1 MPSVAWMPFGG
12 GTSMCP
18 GRFVAMSEIK
28 MFVATVLLRWEVELV
43 TPAGGSATPAGG
55 SAIPAGGPAIP
66 AGGPTLE
73 FGAPGIPALKLVNRG
88 GLGMLAPADKIPCRW
103 RVR

>member
-1 MPSVAWMPFGG
+1 
-12 GTSMCP
+12 MCP

-43 TPAGGSATPAGG
+43 APAGGSVIPAGGSAT
-55 SAIPAGGPAIP
+55 P